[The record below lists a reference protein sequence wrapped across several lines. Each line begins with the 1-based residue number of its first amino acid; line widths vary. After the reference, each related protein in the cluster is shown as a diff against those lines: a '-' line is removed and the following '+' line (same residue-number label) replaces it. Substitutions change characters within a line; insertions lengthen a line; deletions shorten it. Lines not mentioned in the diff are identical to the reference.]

1 MSRYDLEEQEQLANL
16 KAFWAKYGNFI
27 LTVLILVFGSFAAKN
42 GWEWWQARQ
51 STEAVVVF
59 EKLESA
65 AASGDLEL
73 MSQIQTTLLDN
84 HGGSNYAP
92 RGALLAA
99 RVYAEDGKTDQ
110 AKQALQW
117 VVKESSLLEYEATAR
132 LLLSGLLIEEG
143 KHAEAKALLEKKLTG
158 FEGLFHDRLG
168 DIALAENK
176 PAEANKEYEAALA
189 AIQANS
195 PWRAVIER
203 KIAALPKS
211 GE

>member
-27 LTVLILVFGSFAAKN
+27 LTVLILVFGAFAAKN

-51 STEAVVVF
+51 STEAVLVY

-65 AASGDLEL
+65 ARSGDLDL
-73 MSQIQTTLLDN
+73 MAKIQATLQDE

-99 RVYAEDGKTDQ
+99 RVYVDEGKTDQ
-110 AKQALQW
+110 AQAALQW
-117 VVKESSLLEYEATAR
+117 TVENTELDEYAATAR
-132 LLLSGLLIEEG
+132 LLLSGLLLEEG
-143 KHAEAKALLEKKLTG
+143 EYPEAKALLGKNVAG

-168 DIALAENK
+168 DIALAQQDTVTAK
-176 PAEANKEYEAALA
+176 KEYELALER
-189 AIQANS
+189 IQANS
-195 PWRAVIER
+195 PWKAVIER